1 MSEYEVAYARKTNLY
16 GFLFLLIHLPAFCIL
31 AACIPGQSV
40 AFAAGAMIVLL
51 LGPGMVLLSD
61 PSSRL
66 GATAVAIA
74 GMGACALG
82 IHLSGGMIEAHFEI
96 FVVIALL
103 VLYGRVAPLLVAGAA
118 IAAHHVAFWI
128 WLPASVFNY
137 KASFAIVLLHAFYVV
152 LEVIPACWIARQ
164 FGNAIQAQGMISG
177 HLDQFSSQITFAAEE
192 VSESSSMLASGASDQ
207 AASIQE
213 TSASISEINAM
224 AGRNANNARE
234 TGELVTG
241 AVTRFI
247 QTNQGLDEM
256 VAAMDGLDGSNKKIS
271 SIIRTID
278 EIAFQTNIL
287 ALNAAVEAARAG
299 EAGTGFAVVAD
310 EVRNLAQRS
319 AKAARETAMLIED
332 SQIKTQG
339 AKAKVNEVAGAIR
352 SITAESEKMKML
364 IEEIGSGSAE
374 QSLGIEQISKAIVA
388 MEKVTQESASNAE
401 QTATAARELQ
411 NHSVEIQKVIHQ
423 LAGLGGS
430 FGTMKKDGVKQ
441 LSPNFSH

>member
-16 GFLFLLIHLPAFCIL
+16 GFIFLLIHLPVFCIV

-61 PSSRL
+61 ASSPL
-66 GATAVAIA
+66 GAVAIAIA

-82 IHLSGGMIEAHFEI
+82 IHLSGGMIEAHFEV
-96 FVVIALL
+96 FVFIALL
-103 VLYGRVAPLLVAGAA
+103 VLYGRVAPLLAA
-118 IAAHHVAFWI
+118 ATVIALHHVAFWI
-128 WLPASVFNY
+128 WLPTSVFNY
-137 KASFAIVLLHAFYVV
+137 KASFAIVLLHIFYVA
-152 LEVIPACWIARQ
+152 LEAIPGCWIARQ

-177 HLDQFSSQITFAAEE
+177 HLDQFASQITFAAQE
-192 VSESSSMLASGASDQ
+192 VSQSSSLLARGASDQ

-224 AGRNANNARE
+224 ASRNANNARE
-234 TGELVTG
+234 TGDLVTG
-241 AVTRFI
+241 AVTHFI
-247 QTNQGLDEM
+247 ETNQGLDEM
-256 VAAMDGLDGSNKKIS
+256 VSAMDGLDGSNKKIS

-299 EAGTGFAVVAD
+299 EAGAGFAVVAD

-332 SQIKTQG
+332 SLVKTRG

-352 SITAESEKMKML
+352 SITAESEKMKVL
-364 IEEIGSGSAE
+364 VEEIGSGSAE
-374 QSLGIEQISKAIVA
+374 QSLGIAQISKAILA
-388 MEKVTQESASNAE
+388 MEQVTQDSASNAE

-411 NHSVEIQKVIHQ
+411 HHSVEIQKVIHQ

-430 FGTMKKDGVKQ
+430 LGTVKKDRVKQ
-441 LSPNFSH
+441 LSPEFSH